1 MVDNTPLII
10 ASALFAVITGA
21 NDGASLIAT
30 NLSSKAMRP
39 LVALGILVV
48 AVVIGPFLLG
58 TAVATTLARGLVGF
72 DASGG
77 AEALLLAVA
86 IAIGVMIVLARLR
99 LPSSVTQALTGAIIG
114 IGIGRDLPV
123 DAGVVGR
130 VLLVLIVAPVAAGG
144 LGLLFAMLLERL
156 RPRADMRG
164 HLRRLHAA
172 SFLCQCVAYAGN
184 DSQKMIAIFAV
195 ASGTVSTTVQ
205 VVVPVQVAIGILFFV
220 GTLMGVS
227 GLGTRVGKLLPIRPL
242 NAISAGFG
250 SSVAVLGSA
259 LLGSPVSMAQS
270 SASALVGSETHLV
283 TYRRVRL
290 EQAIRILSTWV
301 TTLPTALGIAAIV
314 GFVTRS

>member
-1 MVDNTPLII
+1 MVVNTPLMF

-39 LVALGILVV
+39 LVALGILVIT
-48 AVVIGPFLLG
+48 VVIGPYLLG
-58 TAVATTLARGLVGF
+58 TAVATTLAHGLVAF

-86 IAIGVMIVLARLR
+86 IAIGVMIVLARLE

-123 DAGVVGR
+123 DVGVVAR
-130 VLLVLIVAPVAAGG
+130 VLLVLFVAPLAAGV
-144 LGLLFAMLLERL
+144 LGFLFAMLTERV
-156 RPRADMRG
+156 RPRTDMRG

-184 DSQKMIAIFAV
+184 DCQKMIALFAV
-195 ASGTVSTTVQ
+195 ASGPVTTTVQ
-205 VVVPVQVAIGILFFV
+205 VLAPAQVAIGILFGV
-220 GTLMGVS
+220 GTLIGVA
-227 GLGTRVGKLLPIRPL
+227 GLGSRVGKLMPIRPM
-242 NAISAGFG
+242 NVISAGFG

-259 LLGSPVSMAQS
+259 LLGSPVSLAQS
-270 SASALVGSETHLV
+270 SASALVGSEVHLE
-283 TYRRVRL
+283 TYRRIRWG
-290 EQAIRILSTWV
+290 QAARILSTWV
-301 TTLPTALGIAAIV
+301 TTLPTALGLAAIA
-314 GFVTRS
+314 GFLTRS

>member
-1 MVDNTPLII
+1 MAVNESFIF
-10 ASALFAVITGA
+10 AAGLFAVVTGA

-39 LVALGILVV
+39 LVALGVLVV
-48 AVVIGPFLLG
+48 AVMIGPFILG

-72 DASGG
+72 NASGG
-77 AEALLLAVA
+77 QEALVLAVVV
-86 IAIGVMIVLARLR
+86 AIGVMIVLARLG

-114 IGIGRDLPV
+114 IGIGRNLPV
-123 DAGVVGR
+123 DGGVVGK
-130 VLLVLIVAPVAAGG
+130 VLLVLILAPVVAGG
-144 LGLLFAMLLERL
+144 LGLVFAALLERL

-184 DSQKMIAIFAV
+184 DSQKMMAIFAV
-195 ASGTVSTTVQ
+195 AFGAVSTTVQ
-205 VVVPVQVAIGILFFV
+205 VVAPVQVAIGILFCL

-227 GLGTRVGKLLPIRPL
+227 GLGNRVGRLLPIRPL

-250 SSVAVLGSA
+250 SSVAVFGSA

-270 SASALVGSETHLV
+270 SAAALVGSETHLA

-301 TTLPTALGIAAIV
+301 TTLPTSLGLAAIV

>member
-1 MVDNTPLII
+1 MVDNTPLIV
-10 ASALFAVITGA
+10 AAALFAVITGA

-77 AEALLLAVA
+77 EEALLLAVA
-86 IAIGVMIVLARLR
+86 IAIGVMIVLARLG

-123 DAGVVGR
+123 DAGVVGK
-130 VLLVLIVAPVAAGG
+130 VLLVLIVAPVAAGV
-144 LGLLFAMLLERL
+144 LGLLFAVLLERL
-156 RPRADMRG
+156 RPRAEVRG
-164 HLRRLHAA
+164 HLRRLHAV

-184 DSQKMIAIFAV
+184 DGQKMMAIFAV
-195 ASGTVSTTVQ
+195 ASGAVSTKVEA
-205 VVVPVQVAIGILFFV
+205 VAPVQVAIGLLFFV

-227 GLGTRVGKLLPIRPL
+227 GLGNRVGKLLPIRPL

-270 SASALVGSETHLV
+270 SASALVGSETHLI
-283 TYRRVRL
+283 TYRRVRW

-301 TTLPTALGIAAIV
+301 TTLPTALGLAAIV

>member
-1 MVDNTPLII
+1 MVVDTSLII
-10 ASALFAVITGA
+10 AAAIFAVITGA

-39 LVALGILVV
+39 LVALGVLVV
-48 AVVIGPFLLG
+48 VVVIGPFLLG

-72 DASGG
+72 SGSGG
-77 AEALLLAVA
+77 KEALLLAVA
-86 IAIGVMIVLARLR
+86 IAIGVMIVLARLG

-123 DAGVVGR
+123 DAGVVGK
-130 VLLVLIVAPVAAGG
+130 VLLVIIVAPVAAGV
-144 LGLLFAMLLERL
+144 LGLLFAVLLERL
-156 RPRADMRG
+156 RPRTDMRG

-184 DSQKMIAIFAV
+184 DGQKMMAIFAV
-195 ASGTVSTTVQ
+195 ASGTVSTTVR
-205 VVVPVQVAIGILFFV
+205 VVAPVQVAIGILFFV
-220 GTLMGVS
+220 GTILGVS

-283 TYRRVRL
+283 TYRRVRW

-301 TTLPTALGIAAIV
+301 TTLPTALGLAAIV

>member
-1 MVDNTPLII
+1 
-10 ASALFAVITGA
+10 
-21 NDGASLIAT
+21 
-30 NLSSKAMRP
+30 MRP
-39 LVALGILVV
+39 LVALGMLVA
-48 AVVIGPFLLG
+48 AVVIGPYLLG

-86 IAIGVMIVLARLR
+86 VAIGVMIVLARLG

-130 VLLVLIVAPVAAGG
+130 VLLVFILAPVAAGG
-144 LGLLFAMLLERL
+144 LGLLFAGVLERS
-156 RPRADMRG
+156 RPRADLRG
-164 HLRRLHAA
+164 HLGRLHAA

-184 DSQKMIAIFAV
+184 DGQKMMAIFAV
-195 ASGTVSTTVQ
+195 ASGTVSATVQ
-205 VVVPVQVAIGILFFV
+205 VVAPVQVAIGLLFFV

-270 SASALVGSETHLV
+270 SASALVGSQIHLV
-283 TYRRVRL
+283 TYRRIRW
-290 EQAIRILSTWV
+290 EQAVRILSTWV

>member
-1 MVDNTPLII
+1 MPADTPLLITAAI
-10 ASALFAVITGA
+10 FAVITGA

-39 LVALGILVV
+39 LVALGILVLV
-48 AVVIGPFLLG
+48 VVIGPFLLG
-58 TAVATTLARGLVGF
+58 TAVATTLARGLVSFGG
-72 DASGG
+72 SGG
-77 AEALLLAVA
+77 EEALLLAVA
-86 IAIGVMIVLARLR
+86 IAIGVMVVLARLG

-123 DAGVVGR
+123 DAGVVGK
-130 VLLVLIVAPVAAGG
+130 VLLVIIVAPVAAGG
-144 LGLLFAMLLERL
+144 LGLLFAVLLERL
-156 RPRADMRG
+156 RLRTDMRG

-184 DSQKMIAIFAV
+184 DAQKMMAIFAV
-195 ASGTVSTTVQ
+195 ASGTVSATVE
-205 VVVPVQVAIGILFFV
+205 VVAPVQVAIGILFFV
-220 GTLMGVS
+220 GTMLGVS
-227 GLGTRVGKLLPIRPL
+227 RLGTRVGKLLPVRPL

-283 TYRRVRL
+283 TYRRVRW
-290 EQAIRILSTWV
+290 EQAARILSTWV
-301 TTLPTALGIAAIV
+301 TTLPTALGLAAIV
-314 GFVTRS
+314 GFATRS

>member
-48 AVVIGPFLLG
+48 AVVIGPFVLG

-77 AEALLLAVA
+77 AEALVLAVA
-86 IAIGVMIVLARLR
+86 IAIGVMIVLARLG

-114 IGIGRDLPV
+114 VGIGRGLPV
-123 DAGVVGR
+123 DAGVVGK
-130 VLLVLIVAPVAAGG
+130 VLLVLIIAPIVAGG
-144 LGLLFAMLLERL
+144 LGLLFAVLLGRL
-156 RPRADMRG
+156 RPPADMRR

-195 ASGTVSTTVQ
+195 ASGTISATVQ
-205 VVVPVQVAIGILFFV
+205 VVAPVQVAIGILFFA

-227 GLGTRVGKLLPIRPL
+227 GLGNRVGRLLPIRPL

-270 SASALVGSETHLV
+270 TASALVGSETHLV
-283 TYRRVRL
+283 TYRRIRW
-290 EQAIRILSTWV
+290 EQAVRILSTWV
-301 TTLPTALGIAAIV
+301 TTLPTALGLAAIV
-314 GFVTRS
+314 GFATRS

>member
-10 ASALFAVITGA
+10 AAALFAVITGA

-39 LVALGILVV
+39 LVALGMLVV

-77 AEALLLAVA
+77 EEALLLAVA

-123 DAGVVGR
+123 DAGVVGK

-144 LGLLFAMLLERL
+144 LGVLFAALLERL
-156 RPRADMRG
+156 RPRAEVRG
-164 HLRRLHAA
+164 HLMRLHAA
-172 SFLCQCVAYAGN
+172 SFLCQCAAYAGN
-184 DSQKMIAIFAV
+184 DSQKMMAIFAV
-195 ASGTVSTTVQ
+195 AAGTVSTKVEA
-205 VVVPVQVAIGILFFV
+205 VAPVQVAIGLLFFV

-227 GLGTRVGKLLPIRPL
+227 GLGNRVGKLLPIRPL

-283 TYRRVRL
+283 TYRRVRW

-301 TTLPTALGIAAIV
+301 TTLPTALGLAAIV